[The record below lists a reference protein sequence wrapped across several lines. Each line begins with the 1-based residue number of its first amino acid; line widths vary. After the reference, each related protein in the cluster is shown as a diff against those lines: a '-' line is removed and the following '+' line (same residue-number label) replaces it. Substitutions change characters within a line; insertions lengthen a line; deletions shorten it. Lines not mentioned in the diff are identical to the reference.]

1 MPDLKLRKLP
11 NRTPVK
17 MTISVMPDF
26 EEALRDYAALHSAQ
40 HGVDSTPAD
49 IASAMVE
56 QFILN
61 DREFAKARATLKATQ
76 PAAHAGRVPDQK
88 ASGDRS

>member
-1 MPDLKLRKLP
+1 MPDLKLGKLP

-26 EEALRDYAALHSAQ
+26 DDALRDYATIHSAQ

-49 IASAMVE
+49 IASGMVE

-61 DREFAKARATLKATQ
+61 DREFAKARAALKAAQ
-76 PAAHAGRVPDQK
+76 PAAHTGRSPAQK
-88 ASGDRS
+88 ALGSRS

>member
-1 MPDLKLRKLP
+1 MPDLKLGRLP

-26 EEALRDYAALHSAQ
+26 EEALRDYATLHSAQ

-49 IASAMVE
+49 IASGMVE

-61 DREFAKARATLKATQ
+61 DREFAKARLALKAAQ
-76 PAAHAGRVPDQK
+76 PAVHAGRGGDQK